1 MQTTKRESLS
11 IIANSTAFYLLSYL
25 SVLLL
30 FQFTTIAAAK
40 IFDIP
45 TTLFYNRVD
54 FYGGIGVWTFDSVKI
69 VYGSG
74 NVMLFLL
81 SILFLVVTI
90 KAMEYDGLL
99 RMFFLWGFINSMSM
113 LLGAFII
120 GAFNYEGLGVVLS
133 YLYLADTAKMLI
145 LFIGIIALLGIGMA
159 MVKPMLFTA
168 NMYYKFLAP
177 EMRMAFRFNQF
188 VFPYLISTAILFML
202 KFPLTL
208 YETLLLTVPVFMIA
222 PLFIGAGVLPTYF
235 FEETEK
241 PINAS
246 LKLILIAFIAIVLY
260 RVVLGIGIKFS

>member
-1 MQTTKRESLS
+1 MQTSKRESLF
-11 IIANSTAFYLLSYL
+11 IIANSTAFYLISYL

-45 TTLFYNRVD
+45 TTLFFNRID

-99 RMFFLWGFINSMSM
+99 RLFFLWGFINSISM

-145 LFIGIIALLGIGMA
+145 LFIGIITLIGIGMA

-168 NMYYKFLAP
+168 NMYYKFLSA
-177 EMRMAFRFNQF
+177 EMRMAFRFKQF
-188 VFPYLISTAILFML
+188 VFPYLIATAVLYAL
-202 KFPLTL
+202 KYPLTL
-208 YETLLLTVPVFMIA
+208 YETLLLTIPVFVIA
-222 PLFIGAGVLPTYF
+222 PLFIGVGLLPTYF

-241 PINAS
+241 PIHLS
-246 LKLILIAFIAIVLY
+246 LKLMVIALIFILLF
-260 RVVLGIGIKFS
+260 RVVLGIGIKFG

>member
-1 MQTTKRESLS
+1 MQTSKRESFS

-25 SVLLL
+25 SIYLL
-30 FQFTTIAAAK
+30 FQLSTIAAAK

-54 FYGGIGVWTFDSVKI
+54 YYGGIGVWTFDSVKI

-81 SILFLVVTI
+81 SILFLVITI

-99 RMFFLWGFINSMSM
+99 RQFFLWGFINSMSM
-113 LLGAFII
+113 LVGAFII

-145 LFIGIIALLGIGMA
+145 LFIGIILLLGIGMA

-168 NMYYKFLAP
+168 NMYYKFLSP
-177 EMRMAFRFNQF
+177 EMRMTFRFNQF
-188 VFPYLISTAILFML
+188 VIPYLIATTLIFFLRY
-202 KFPLTL
+202 PLSF
-208 YETLLLTVPVFMIA
+208 YETLLLIIPLFMLF
-222 PLFIGAGVLPTYF
+222 PLFIDAGVLPTYF
-235 FEETEK
+235 FEETDK
-241 PINAS
+241 PIHIS
-246 LKLILIAFIAIVLY
+246 IKLIIVTLIFVVLF
-260 RVVLGIGIKFS
+260 RVLLGIGIKFS

>member
-1 MQTTKRESLS
+1 MQTSKRESLF
-11 IIANSTAFYLLSYL
+11 IIANSTAFYLISYL

-30 FQFTTIAAAK
+30 FQLTTIAAAK

-90 KAMEYDGLL
+90 KTMEYDGLL
-99 RMFFLWGFINSMSM
+99 RLFFLWGFINSMSM

-145 LFIGIIALLGIGMA
+145 LFIGIIALIGIGMA

-168 NMYYKFLAP
+168 NTYYKFLSP
-177 EMRMAFRFNQF
+177 EMRMSFRFKQF
-188 VFPYLISTAILFML
+188 VFPYLIATAILFLL
-202 KFPLTL
+202 KYPLTF
-208 YETLLLTVPVFMIA
+208 YESLLLTIPVFMIA
-222 PLFIGAGVLPTYF
+222 PLFIGTGVLPTYF

-241 PINAS
+241 SIQVS
-246 LKLILIAFIAIVLY
+246 LRLIIITVLFIVLF
-260 RVVLGIGIKFS
+260 RVVLGIGLKFA